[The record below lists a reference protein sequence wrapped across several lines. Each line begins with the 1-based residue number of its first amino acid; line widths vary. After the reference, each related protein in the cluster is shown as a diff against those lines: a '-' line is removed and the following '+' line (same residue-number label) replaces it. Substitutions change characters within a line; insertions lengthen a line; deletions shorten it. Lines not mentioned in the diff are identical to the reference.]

1 VDLSH
6 YVFDVVRPHELM
18 NHHVPEGLHGVVV
31 SLGQMVC
38 VQEDGMGVVL
48 FRPSLHS
55 PSRS

>member
-6 YVFDVVRPHELM
+6 HAFVVVHPHELM
-18 NHHVPEGLHGVVV
+18 NHHAPEGLHGVVV

-38 VQEDGMGVVL
+38 VQEDGMGVFL
-48 FRPSLHS
+48 YRPSLHS